1 MSEEKESYMQQLDA
15 WTDEVVVNPLL
26 RPHFLEE
33 DLEQGLADCDKEITQ
48 VKRAIRQKVLE
59 SYRNGQAAGPA
70 KPRVGTGSGRKELS
84 HVQAK
89 NR

>member
-1 MSEEKESYMQQLDA
+1 MSEEKQPFMVQLDA

-33 DLEQGLADCDKEITQ
+33 DLEQGLADCDKEIAQ
-48 VKRAIRQKVLE
+48 VKKAIRQKVLE

-70 KPRVGTGSGRKELS
+70 KPKVGYSRERQFSK
-84 HVQAK
+84 K
-89 NR
+89 